1 MWSFL
6 LVGSVVSRSS
16 WLNEGLAYCCGP
28 VTMSCKYSR
37 ALPNLWVNAVV
48 ISRARLASVTR
59 VMTDMA
65 LANVSLSQV
74 VHVLD
79 AYHKPSLERS
89 EELSMSALA
98 RTREETKNM

>member
-1 MWSFL
+1 MGTWSTP
-6 LVGSVVSRSS
+6 VVSRSS

-48 ISRARLASVTR
+48 ISRDRLASVTR

-65 LANVSLSQV
+65 LANVSLST
-74 VHVLD
+74 
-79 AYHKPSLERS
+79 SLTLMIYS
-89 EELSMSALA
+89 PL
-98 RTREETKNM
+98 